1 MAVSIPNPS
10 RDGGSGLI
18 AKPIPRASCT
28 SPEDFQR
35 RFVAARKPVILSG
48 LVEQWPAFK
57 KWTPEYFQATYGDV
71 VCRVVVDMPTAGV
84 SYDADAKNHL
94 REMRLS
100 DFVDHMRSAEKPC
113 YYRRQHAQKMPG
125 LEQDCDFARLTPDDK
140 AETNFVWIGS
150 AGTRT
155 GLHFDMQ
162 DNVLCQ
168 IYGSKEIWLVEPAAS
183 KFLYTYPGSITKSR
197 VAPDSPDLAKFP
209 RFANAPVLQ
218 GTLGPGE
225 ALFIP
230 NCWWHGVISTSP
242 SISVSHEFGRKIT
255 WPQVAR
261 SINAGGLGHW
271 ATVTKD
277 FAWYGLLGRP
287 FSRRLADDPPFGR
300 LVYEMLRSSLASRL
314 EKISATPASPSSAQ

>member
-1 MAVSIPNPS
+1 MAAYILQPS
-10 RDGGSGLI
+10 HDGQGNLAKRPI
-18 AKPIPRASCT
+18 ARASCAA
-28 SPEDFQR
+28 PEDFER
-35 RFVAARKPVILSG
+35 RFVTAREPVILTG
-48 LVEQWPAFK
+48 LVTQWRAFN

-84 SYDADAKNHL
+84 SYEADAKNHL
-94 REMRLS
+94 REMRLR
-100 DFVDHMRSAEKPC
+100 DFVDYMRRAEKPC
-113 YYRRQHAQKMPG
+113 YFRRQHAQKMLG

-162 DNVLCQ
+162 DNILCQ
-168 IYGSKEIWLVEPAAS
+168 IYGSKEIWLVEPAAA

-197 VAPDSPDLAKFP
+197 VAPDSPDLAQFP
-209 RFANAPVLQ
+209 KYANATVMH

-230 NCWWHGVISTSP
+230 NCWWHSVISLSP

-261 SINAGGLGHW
+261 AISAGGLGHW
-271 ATVTKD
+271 ANVMRD
-277 FAWYGLLGRP
+277 FVWYGLLGQR

-300 LVYEMLRSSLASRL
+300 LLYEMFRSTLASRL
-314 EKISATPASPSSAQ
+314 DQRSRI